1 MISANLTDPI
11 AALNATACCLADLKH
26 GQIAVVIAVHEVKLA
41 ARLAA
46 RGLVPGA
53 ELEVLRGGDPL
64 LVRMDNSRWAV
75 SGLEAALVEVECTA
89 GRSISIP
96 AFLRKLF
103 A

>member
-1 MISANLTDPI
+1 MLSAKLTNPI
-11 AALNATACCLADLKH
+11 AVVNPNTRQLADLKH
-26 GQIAVVIAVHEVKLA
+26 GQIAFVVAVHEVKLA

-64 LVRMDNSRWAV
+64 LVRLDDSRWAV
-75 SGLEAALVEVECTA
+75 SGWEASLIEVECS
-89 GRSISIP
+89 RSQGVSVP